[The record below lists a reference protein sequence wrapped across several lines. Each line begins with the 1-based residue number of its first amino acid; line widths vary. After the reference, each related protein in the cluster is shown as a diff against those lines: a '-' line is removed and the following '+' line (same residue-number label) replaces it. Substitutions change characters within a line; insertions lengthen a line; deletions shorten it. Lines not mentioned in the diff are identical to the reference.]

1 MNEQIRSNQVRL
13 IDAEGKQVGIVSITE
28 ALERATQAG
37 FDLVEVSPNA
47 VPPVCKI
54 MDFGKYKYELGKKE
68 KQTKK
73 KQHVIQVKEIRLRPK
88 IEKHDYEFKMRHARS
103 FIEAGNRVK
112 ATVLFRGREM
122 AHQEFGVRILER
134 LVKDLEDIAKVDR
147 PIKKEGRNLIMY
159 FVKK

>member
-1 MNEQIRSNQVRL
+1 VRL
-13 IDAEGKQVGIVSITE
+13 IDENNEQVGIVNISE
-28 ALERATQAG
+28 ALKRAAQAG

-47 VPPVCKI
+47 TPPVCKI

-88 IEKHDYEFKMRHARS
+88 IESHDYEFKIRHARK

-122 AHQEFGVRILER
+122 AHQEFGERILER
-134 LVKDLEDIAKVDR
+134 LVKDLEDVAKVDR
-147 PIKKEGRNLIMY
+147 QMKKEGKNLIMY
-159 FVKK
+159 LTKK